1 MGCVLLKHSLS
12 IKAAP
17 SRLGHPSLA
26 SLLTVLF
33 CPLALFVPYASQEL
47 IPGLWNE
54 LQINL
59 LPQE

>member
-33 CPLALFVPYASQEL
+33 CPLALLVPYASQEL

-54 LQINL
+54 L
-59 LPQE
+59 